1 MGGRATG
8 EARAGSHFPV
18 AMYFIQTTALKS
30 KWLAL
35 ECGPHAH
42 QQQRSPEAAASL
54 APGRSRPARTPP
66 QRPCRF
72 HPVRLDRDVL
82 GGLADVER
90 DLIRVAAPA

>member
-1 MGGRATG
+1 MRTNNNA
-8 EARAGSHFPV
+8 ARKLRPV
-18 AMYFIQTTALKS
+18 
-30 KWLAL
+30 
-35 ECGPHAH
+35 
-42 QQQRSPEAAASL
+42 SPPVDL
-54 APGRSRPARTPP
+54 APPERPP